1 MGSPLIK
8 KTFCRSLNA
17 PYKHAGWRVQAAFV
31 NSRTQKMHVNPLTRL
46 SNRSVMPAVL
56 LSPHVEGPAANFD
69 PLAVRKLVMPVGMG
83 RAFVDGGG
91 RQVGLSPR
99 AR

>member
-1 MGSPLIK
+1 
-8 KTFCRSLNA
+8 
-17 PYKHAGWRVQAAFV
+17 
-31 NSRTQKMHVNPLTRL
+31 MHVYPLTRL
-46 SNRSVMPAVL
+46 PNRSVMPAVL

-69 PLAVRKLVMPVGMG
+69 PLAVRKRVMPVGMG

-91 RQVGLSPR
+91 RQAGLSPR